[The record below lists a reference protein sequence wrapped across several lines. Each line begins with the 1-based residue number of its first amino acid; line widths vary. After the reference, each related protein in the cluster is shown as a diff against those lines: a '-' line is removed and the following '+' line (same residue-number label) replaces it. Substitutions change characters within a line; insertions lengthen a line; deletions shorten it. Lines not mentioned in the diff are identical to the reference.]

1 MVGILLTIV
10 FITGYLAIV
19 MEHKIRVNKAATAL
33 VAGSLAWTIF
43 IVFSAE
49 KEKVTETIGTHMTD
63 TLYPTD
69 HFFWEFLAYAT
80 GKGGSILIIGSAA
93 GVAAMGMERI
103 TFFWFLKR
111 ISLLALSGYL
121 TGAITYILM
130 F

>member
-1 MVGILLTIV
+1 MVGILITIV

-43 IVFSAE
+43 IVLTTE
-49 KEKVTETIGTHMTD
+49 KEKVTENIGTHMAD

-80 GKGGSILIIGSAA
+80 RGSILIIGSAS
-93 GVAAMGMERI
+93 GVVAMGMERI
-103 TFFWFLKR
+103 TFFWFLRR

-121 TGAITYILM
+121 AGAFTYILM